1 MRKYSYGSI
10 ILILLLM
17 GVIAGIFDRIS
28 DENVSI
34 IGPIIFWIGNY
45 IVCRGLL
52 YTREGTFSDYLRGI
66 KTITGKV
73 FLANILI
80 GLISVVTILLSTLT
94 SGTGLVLS
102 DMDNGKIIPIISILY
117 ILVTTLIS
125 LIFAY
130 LNFVMADERYRD
142 LSFSQNIKLIFKSGI
157 RLFSQTLI
165 TLLKVY
171 MIPIVLSIML
181 ILLAIA
187 VKTMPLVIIIV
198 SILAVAAIIGFV
210 VITPIYMARISDLYL
225 DNIEEIYGD
234 IRKDQEIL

>member
-10 ILILLLM
+10 MLILLLM
-17 GVIAGIFDRIS
+17 AIIAGIFDNIFDDKLS
-28 DENVSI
+28 ML
-34 IGPIIFWIGNY
+34 GPIILWIGNY
-45 IVCRGLL
+45 VVCRGLL

-80 GLISVVTILLSTLT
+80 GLISVVILLLSTLT

-102 DMDNGKIIPIISILY
+102 DMENGKIIPIISILY
-117 ILVTTLIS
+117 ILINTIIS

-171 MIPIVLSIML
+171 MIPIILSIII
-181 ILLAIA
+181 ILLAIV
-187 VKTMPLVIIIV
+187 VKTMPLIIIIV
-198 SILAVAAIIGFV
+198 SILGIAAIIGFV
-210 VITPIYMARISDLYL
+210 VITPIYMARLSEIYL
-225 DNIEEIYGD
+225 DNIEEIYED
-234 IRKDQEIL
+234 

>member
-10 ILILLLM
+10 MLILLLM
-17 GVIAGIFDRIS
+17 AIIAGIFDNIFDDKLS
-28 DENVSI
+28 ML
-34 IGPIIFWIGNY
+34 GPIILWIGNY
-45 IVCRGLL
+45 VVCRGLL
-52 YTREGTFSDYLRGI
+52 YTREGTFSEYLRGI

-80 GLISVVTILLSTLT
+80 GLISVVILLLSTLT

-102 DMDNGKIIPIISILY
+102 NMENGKIIPIISILY
-117 ILVTTLIS
+117 ILINAIIS

-142 LSFSQNIKLIFKSGI
+142 LSFFQNIKLIFKSGI

>member
-10 ILILLLM
+10 MLILLLM
-17 GVIAGIFDRIS
+17 AIIAGIFDNIFDDKLS
-28 DENVSI
+28 ML
-34 IGPIIFWIGNY
+34 GPIILWIGNY
-45 IVCRGLL
+45 VVCRGLL
-52 YTREGTFSDYLRGI
+52 YTREGTFSEYLRGI

-80 GLISVVTILLSTLT
+80 GLISVVILLLSTLT

-102 DMDNGKIIPIISILY
+102 DMENGKIIPIISILY
-117 ILVTTLIS
+117 ILINTIIS

-171 MIPIVLSIML
+171 MIPIILSIII
-181 ILLAIA
+181 ILLAIV
-187 VKTMPLVIIIV
+187 VKTMPLIIIIV
-198 SILAVAAIIGFV
+198 SILGIAAIIGFV
-210 VITPIYMARISDLYL
+210 VITPIYMARLSEIYL
-225 DNIEEIYGD
+225 DNIEEIYED
-234 IRKDQEIL
+234 

>member
-10 ILILLLM
+10 MLILLLM
-17 GVIAGIFDRIS
+17 AIIAGIFDNIFDDKLS
-28 DENVSI
+28 ML
-34 IGPIIFWIGNY
+34 GPIILWIGNY

-52 YTREGTFSDYLRGI
+52 YTREGTFSEYLRGI

-73 FLANILI
+73 FLTNILI
-80 GLISVVTILLSTLT
+80 GLISVVILLLSTLT

-102 DMDNGKIIPIISILY
+102 NMENGKIIPIISILY
-117 ILVTTLIS
+117 ILINAIIS

-171 MIPIVLSIML
+171 MIPIILSIII
-181 ILLAIA
+181 ILLAIV
-187 VKTMPLVIIIV
+187 VKTMPLIIIIV
-198 SILAVAAIIGFV
+198 SILGIAAIIGFV
-210 VITPIYMARISDLYL
+210 VITPIYMARLSEIYL
-225 DNIEEIYGD
+225 DNIEEIYED
-234 IRKDQEIL
+234 